1 MSTRPTLS
9 VKLTAAEFKN
19 YYYLKEELVSFC
31 RECGLQ
37 ATGSKNELTERIAHY
52 LETGEKLIRTKPQSQ
67 RIVHLY

>member
-31 RECGLQ
+31 R
-37 ATGSKNELTERIAHY
+37 
-52 LETGEKLIRTKPQSQ
+52 
-67 RIVHLY
+67 

>member
-19 YYYLKEELVSFC
+19 YYLKEELFSFC

-37 ATGSKNELTERIAHY
+37 ATGSKNELTERIADY
-52 LETGEKLIRTKPQSQ
+52 LETGE
-67 RIVHLY
+67 